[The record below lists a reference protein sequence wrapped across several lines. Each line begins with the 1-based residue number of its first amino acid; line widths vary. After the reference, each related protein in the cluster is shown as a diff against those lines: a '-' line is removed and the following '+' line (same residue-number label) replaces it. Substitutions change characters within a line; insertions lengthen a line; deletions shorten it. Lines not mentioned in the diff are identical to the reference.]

1 MITAE
6 DMDAFK
12 DEQDKFR
19 EWVETPNIM
28 QMVEDFRF
36 TAGQDKNPLVSKALV
51 VEEYLEWSA
60 EAFNLV
66 AHKRYSKEDELKEL
80 ADLVY
85 VIFGYANSLGW
96 DLNNAVK
103 RIHENNMGRMYQE
116 DGTIKYRDDGK
127 VVKNLDYPKI
137 NLEDLV

>member
-6 DMDAFK
+6 DIDAFK
-12 DEQDKFR
+12 DIQDQFR

-36 TAGQDKNPLVSKALV
+36 TAGQDKNPFVSKTLV

-66 AHKRYSKEDELKEL
+66 VHKRYSKEDELKEL

-96 DLNNAVK
+96 DLNEAVK
-103 RIHENNMGRMYQE
+103 RIHENNMGRMYQP
-116 DGTIKYRDDGK
+116 DGTIEYRKDGK
-127 VVKNLDYPKI
+127 VMKNESYPKV